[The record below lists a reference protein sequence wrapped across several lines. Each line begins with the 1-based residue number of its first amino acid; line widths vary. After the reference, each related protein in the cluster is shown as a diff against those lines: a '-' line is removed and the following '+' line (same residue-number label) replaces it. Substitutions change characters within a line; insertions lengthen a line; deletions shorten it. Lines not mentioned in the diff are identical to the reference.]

1 MNADAEYHG
10 WIVFDLSRGLHV
22 RDLVD
27 PDLARPMAVCRVGA
41 SLSEIVKILV
51 ECPGARNVYVI
62 DERGR
67 LQGQVSLSAIS
78 EILLFDDQP
87 SRVYLRLIRA
97 ITARTAEDIMEPVD
111 VAVREDESLEQV
123 LRKLVPTREEECPV
137 VDEGGHLIGCLTVVD
152 ILGRVLLS
160 DE

>member
-67 LQGQVSLSAIS
+67 LQGQVSLSTIS
-78 EILLFDDQP
+78 EILLLEYQP
-87 SRVYLRLIRA
+87 SRVYPRLIRA
-97 ITARTAEDIMEPVD
+97 ITARTAEDVMEPVEVEID
-111 VAVREDESLEQV
+111 LSSS
-123 LRKLVPTREEECPV
+123 KTYCPV
-137 VDEGGHLIGCLTVVD
+137 AKD
-152 ILGRVLLS
+152 LLREVRS
-160 DE
+160 RARQQGVSTETLVNLWLQERICAS